1 MLTIKLLQPGL
12 LLPVLVMLLPGCSSD
27 LSLLKP
33 SPGPETPPLQ
43 AQAKQPPLPAFCSL
57 TCSDAALL
65 EFDSWLSTQTQQ
77 ELQVPP
83 AKRNTSR

>member
-1 MLTIKLLQPGL
+1 MQTTKLLQLVL
-12 LLPVLVMLLPGCSSD
+12 LLLVPAMLLPGCSSD
-27 LSLLKP
+27 SSLLKP
-33 SPGPETPPLQ
+33 SPGPEIPPLQ
-43 AQAKQPPLPAFCSL
+43 AQAKQPPLPVFCSL
-57 TCSDAALL
+57 TCSDAALI